1 MDKIATRTV
10 ELINKYKGAHIL
22 VYGDL
27 MLDQYTW
34 GEVNRICPEAPV
46 VVVDVRK
53 EEYRAGGAGNVV
65 RNLVALGAKVSVCG
79 AIGDDLVGQE
89 LISAFT
95 QLGVNTGGI
104 VVAKGRPT
112 TLKTRI
118 IARNQ
123 QVVRV
128 DKEER
133 APFDPEVYAELNK
146 KFENLLES
154 ASGIIVSDYGKGIIA
169 SGLFQVVTVAHKNG
183 LIGLNSRPL
192 IVDPKFPHYDIY
204 NYASVVKP
212 NRKEAQEATGIIVN
226 SRSKA
231 IEAARVLMQKW
242 NAEVIL
248 VTLGEDGMVLVA
260 RDSKKYPTVEIDTVA
275 QEVFDV
281 SGAGDTVAAVLA
293 TTLAVKGLP
302 HEAAELANYAA
313 GIAIAEVGT
322 VSVPAEDLLKAALR
336 RGL

>member
-1 MDKIATRTV
+1 MGK
-10 ELINKYKGAHIL
+10 ELL
-22 VYGDL
+22 S
-27 MLDQYTW
+27 
-34 GEVNRICPEAPV
+34 RF
-46 VVVDVRK
+46 
-53 EEYRAGGAGNVV
+53 
-65 RNLVALGAKVSVCG
+65 S
-79 AIGDDLVGQE
+79 
-89 LISAFT
+89 
-95 QLGVNTGGI
+95 QLGVSTEG
-104 VVAKGRPT
+104 VVTVPGRPT
-112 TLKTRI
+112 TIKSRI
-118 IARNQ
+118 LARNQ

-133 APFDPEVYAELNK
+133 TPFDPEVYAELNK
-146 KFENLLES
+146 NFENQLES
-154 ASGIIVSDYGKGIIA
+154 ATGIVVSDYGKGIIS
-169 SGLFQVVTVAHKNG
+169 SGLFQIITTAHKNG
-183 LIGLNSRPL
+183 LIGLNTRPL

-204 NYASVVKP
+204 NYASIVKP
-212 NRKEAQEATGIIVN
+212 NRKEAQEATGIVVN
-226 SRSKA
+226 SRGKA
-231 IEAARVLMQKW
+231 IEAAHVLMQKW